1 LEVYFKIIVGIITIF
16 KHATALCAS
25 GFSSKAALTKAELD
39 YQTSN
44 VDFIVA
50 SYFPASPQEYSAQQF
65 VDFIMNIHVS
75 LLLYLL
81 KSCLIKF
88 IAPFK

>member
-1 LEVYFKIIVGIITIF
+1 LEASFKVAVGIITIF

-25 GFSSKAALTKAELD
+25 GYSSKAALTQAELD
-39 YQTSN
+39 YQKSN
-44 VDFIVA
+44 VDSIVA
-50 SYFPASPQEYSAQQF
+50 SYFPASSQEYSAQEF

-81 KSCLIKF
+81 TSNLTNLI
-88 IAPFK
+88 ALFK